1 MRLFHRSWHGG
12 FSLVE
17 LTVAVA
23 IFSMGI
29 GSFSLLLLLALQG
42 TLESRLQSVAV
53 SQVRSLAESMELL
66 PTAASSLPHASA
78 SPACLQGSVCAP
90 MQMAAATLQQWQAQL
105 AREIPGG
112 SGTVCRDSTP
122 ADGSVRDDCCDGA
135 GNRVV
140 KVFWTEPGASGHEIE
155 DRRIVARLPLS

>member
-1 MRLFHRSWHGG
+1 MRLFHRPWHGG

-53 SQVRSLAESMELL
+53 SQVRSLAESVEML
-66 PTAASSLPHASA
+66 PTVAGNFPQASS
-78 SPACLQGSVCAP
+78 SPACLQGSVCTP

-112 SGTVCRDSTP
+112 RGTVCRDSTP
-122 ADGSVRDDCCDGA
+122 ADGSVRDARCDGA
-135 GNRVV
+135 GDRVV

-155 DRRIVARLPLS
+155 DRRMVARLPLL

>member
-1 MRLFHRSWHGG
+1 MRLFHRPWHGG

-53 SQVRSLAESMELL
+53 SQVRSLTESVEML
-66 PTAASSLPHASA
+66 PAVAGNFPQAPS
-78 SPACLQGSVCAP
+78 SPACLQGSVCTP
-90 MQMAAATLQQWQAQL
+90 VQMAAATLQQWQAQL

-112 SGTVCRDSTP
+112 RGTVCRDSTP
-122 ADGSVRDDCCDGA
+122 SDGSVRDARCDGA
-135 GNRVV
+135 GDRVV

-155 DRRIVARLPLS
+155 DRRIVARLPLL